1 MERVFA
7 VSSTKVKS
15 PHLYFILA
23 LLFIVLGSGS
33 LLLTTGLLDKP
44 LRLWPLMAFMLAVLY
59 SYVGVANK
67 RYSHALF
74 IGSFVGCSAL
84 LNLIMGLAGV
94 RLADY
99 WPLYAV
105 LAGLC
110 LALSGLVRYRAIS
123 ASFIVPAVSFVALG
137 LFLSVFSF
145 GFSSMSFKNFLSLWW
160 PGLFVAAGLVLFVL
174 WLITRSYMRNDPRS
188 DTRA

>member
-1 MERVFA
+1 M
-7 VSSTKVKS
+7 SSTKVKS

-23 LLFIVLGSGS
+23 LFFIVLGSGT

-44 LRLWPLMAFMLAVLY
+44 LRLWPLVAFIAAVLY
-59 SYVGVANK
+59 SYIGIANK

-74 IGSFVGCSAL
+74 IGSFIGCSAL
-84 LNLIMGLAGV
+84 LNLVMGLVGV

-99 WPLYAV
+99 WPLYAI

-110 LALSGLVRYRAIS
+110 LVPSGLMRYKAVR
-123 ASFIVPAVSFVALG
+123 ASFVVPAVSFVALG
-137 LFLSVFSF
+137 LFLAVFSF

-174 WLITRSYMRNDPRS
+174 WLITRSYLRNDSGS
-188 DTRA
+188 DNRA

>member
-1 MERVFA
+1 M
-7 VSSTKVKS
+7 SSARVKS

-44 LRLWPLMAFMLAVLY
+44 LRLWPLMAFIIAVLY
-59 SYVGVANK
+59 SYIGIAKK

-74 IGSFVGCSAL
+74 IGSFVACSAL
-84 LNLIMGLAGV
+84 LNLIMGLVGV
-94 RLADY
+94 KIVDY
-99 WPLYAV
+99 WPLYAI
-105 LAGLC
+105 LAGIC
-110 LALSGLVRYRAIS
+110 MVPSGLVRYKAIR
-123 ASFIVPAVSFVALG
+123 ASFLVPAVSFVLLG
-137 LFLSVFSF
+137 LFLAVFSF

-174 WLITRSYMRNDPRS
+174 WLITRSYLRNDTGS

>member
-1 MERVFA
+1 
-7 VSSTKVKS
+7 VSSTKARS

-33 LLLTTGLLDKP
+33 LLVTTGLLDKP
-44 LRLWPLMAFMLAVLY
+44 LRLWPLVAFIAAVLY
-59 SYVGVANK
+59 AYIGIANK

-74 IGSFVGCSAL
+74 IGSFIACSAL
-84 LNLIMGLAGV
+84 LNLAMGLIGV
-94 RLADY
+94 KLADY
-99 WPLYAV
+99 WPLYAI

-110 LALSGLVRYRAIS
+110 LVPSGLARYRAVR
-123 ASFIVPAVSFVALG
+123 ASFLVPAVSFVALG
-137 LFLSVFSF
+137 LFLALFSF

-174 WLITRSYMRNDPRS
+174 WLITRSYMRNSPGS
-188 DTRA
+188 DTPA